1 VIDIGSAELAKY
13 PFLPDAGRYLQEQYF
28 TIEKL
33 GTDPDLKKIVER
45 AYQRVK
51 LAAEGEKYKADD
63 MDGYAL
69 DMEVFSFL
77 VAIILLKLCSSAA
90 LVSKFVMAESI
101 KAEGHLESD
110 IKDLRYSNAE
120 QPVIK
125 IIEDLFSITVQR
137 QGANI
142 LIPVRYYVRHSVLF
156 HELPWKLVNR
166 RVKDGMVILSVH
178 EVVRLIRQELNK
190 YIAKRIRSSAE
201 PPMLP
206 NFEEAVQKLKE
217 IAKRFPTK
225 TVQTIEY
232 PPCIKHAIKAL
243 SDGENLPH
251 SGRFMLASY
260 LFSKGKLIEEIAPLF
275 KNAPDYNER
284 ITLYQLKHISKS
296 GHDGG
301 YICPSCAKIKSNDLC
316 FETKDCNGIVNPLQ
330 FGRRVNAR

>member
-1 VIDIGSAELAKY
+1 MIDIGSAELAKY